1 MRKTREQQRALDAYE
16 KIMSRQNSPHKADY
30 GRVCVHL
37 PEMIHRNGLCQTVAF
52 LEAKSGGAK
61 PKPWFSEALA
71 DLADVTKLAPP
82 PKRFPAAVRSAQLTD
97 YQHFTR
103 EALACAQWLKR
114 YAEAVL
120 KVDASQKVSDP

>member
-1 MRKTREQQRALDAYE
+1 MKTREQQRAYDAYE
-16 KIMSRQNSPHKADY
+16 RVQARESSPHKADY

-52 LEAKSGGAK
+52 LEAKSGGTK
-61 PKPWFSEALA
+61 PKPWFAEALA
-71 DLADVTKLAPP
+71 DLADVTKLAPA
-82 PKRFPAAVRSAQLTD
+82 PKKFPAEVRNAQLTE
-97 YQHFTR
+97 YQRFTR

-120 KVDASQKVSDP
+120 KVDASQKVSDR

>member
-1 MRKTREQQRALDAYE
+1 MKTREQHRAYDAYE
-16 KIMSRQNSPHKADY
+16 KVLARESSPHKADY

-52 LEAKSGGAK
+52 LEAKGGGAK
-61 PKPWFSEALA
+61 PKPWFIEALT
-71 DLADVTKLAPP
+71 DLADITKLAPRP
-82 PKRFPAAVRSAQLTD
+82 QEFPAAVRGAQLTE
-97 YQHFTR
+97 YQRFTR

>member
-1 MRKTREQQRALDAYE
+1 MRRTREQQRALDAYE
-16 KIMSRQNSPHKADY
+16 KILSHETNQNKSDY

-52 LEAKSGGAK
+52 LEAKYAGGK
-61 PKPWFSEALA
+61 KPWFGEALD
-71 DLADVTKLAPP
+71 DLAAITKLAPTP
-82 PKRFPAAVRSAQLTD
+82 QQFPAKVRSAQLTD
-97 YQHFTR
+97 YQRFTR

-120 KVDASQKVSDP
+120 KVDASQKVGD